1 MTTEIR
7 HWRDGRQY
15 REEERAGS
23 WPVARSRPMS
33 TCTARPLVSLDGP
46 FCPVSSICMSQRT
59 PPSVSTRS
67 GPVNTCKADGIY
79 WDAPEPF
86 NQNSGRRISRAF
98 PKKKRWKLLMCS
110 RRFGVWINSSSLHSG
125 KICSP
130 TCRVLSSC
138 QVMIYGDQQTIWS
151 LQQEEE
157 VSTGWNWT
165 YKRKRK
171 KKKLRIC
178 FPSFSSKEASCCW
191 GRRHSLCW
199 TALLCERRLE
209 RQQTGA
215 SINTMNP
222 TQTATS
228 SKRIISK
235 DFGTHEGIGAT
246 SLNWRKRPLSDEVR
260 PESKCVGAVSD
271 KAPSKWI
278 DCRCRRIA
286 FSLPSLPSFE

>member
-1 MTTEIR
+1 MTCCPLSAHVNMHCSPTCLF
-7 HWRDGRQY
+7 GRPFLFRIFY
-15 REEERAGS
+15 LHE
-23 WPVARSRPMS
+23 S
-33 TCTARPLVSLDGP
+33 T
-46 FCPVSSICMSQRT
+46 
-59 PPSVSTRS
+59 
-67 GPVNTCKADGIY
+67 
-79 WDAPEPF
+79 DAPVRIDPKRPS
-86 NQNSGRRISRAF
+86 QHLQSGRDLLGCTWALQPEFRTEDF
-98 PKKKRWKLLMCS
+98 TGLPKKRWKLLMCS